1 MRIFPRGFFT
11 PRGVALYKYLFLLS
25 SVMLVGFY
33 IYDEYLYDILYPPEH
48 VSGEFYMSGSKSFVS
63 LISGVSSIS
72 SFIGPI
78 TYLVFFFSLFALLL
92 EKVKK
97 RKKAKTETTEEKNQS
112 NTE

>member
-25 SVMLVGFY
+25 SVILVGFY
-33 IYDEYLYDILYPPEH
+33 IYSEYLNDILYPPEH
-48 VSGEFYMSGSKSFVS
+48 VSGELYVSGSKSSV
-63 LISGVSSIS
+63 LSIYG
-72 SFIGPI
+72 FITII